1 MVSSKKE
8 TTANKKGMIAETF
21 LIGDFYF
28 GKEIEENVYLCTE
41 I

>member
-28 GKEIEENVYLCTE
+28 VKGL
-41 I
+41 